1 MSNVTKK
8 ELHELIERMP
18 EDFTLEDLQ
27 YRLFVLQKL
36 EKAEDQLKQG
46 IKTSTLNEMRE
57 LTKKWRGEKE
67 QKIEENLSL

>member
-8 ELHELIERMP
+8 DLHELIERMP

-67 QKIEENLSL
+67 QKIEEIC

>member
-1 MSNVTKK
+1 MSNITKK
-8 ELHELIERMP
+8 DLHELIERMP

-36 EKAEDQLKQG
+36 EKAENQLKHG

-57 LTKKWRGEKE
+57 LAKKWRGEKK
-67 QKIEENLSL
+67 QKIEENLS

>member
-1 MSNVTKK
+1 MSNITKK
-8 ELHELIERMP
+8 DLHELIERMP
-18 EDFTLEDLQ
+18 KDFTLEDLQ
-27 YRLFVLQKL
+27 YRLFILQKL

-67 QKIEENLSL
+67 QKIEENLS

>member
-1 MSNVTKK
+1 MSNITKK
-8 ELHELIERMP
+8 DLHDLIERMP

-67 QKIEENLSL
+67 QKIEENLS

>member
-67 QKIEENLSL
+67 QKIEENLS

>member
-67 QKIEENLSL
+67 QKLEENLS

>member
-1 MSNVTKK
+1 MSNTTKK
-8 ELHELIERMP
+8 DLHELIERMP

-27 YRLFVLQKL
+27 YRLFILQKL

-67 QKIEENLSL
+67 QKIEENLS

>member
-1 MSNVTKK
+1 
-8 ELHELIERMP
+8 MP

-27 YRLFVLQKL
+27 YRLFILQKL

-67 QKIEENLSL
+67 QKIEENLSQ

>member
-1 MSNVTKK
+1 MSNITKK
-8 ELHELIERMP
+8 DLHELIERMP

-27 YRLFVLQKL
+27 YRLFILQKL